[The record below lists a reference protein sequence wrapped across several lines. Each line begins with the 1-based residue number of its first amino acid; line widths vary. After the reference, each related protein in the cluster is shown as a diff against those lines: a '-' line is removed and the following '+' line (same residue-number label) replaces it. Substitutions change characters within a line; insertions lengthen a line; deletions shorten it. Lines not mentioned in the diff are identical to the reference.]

1 MNCRDFR
8 EIIDSYL
15 CDELLTETNHEVLR
29 HLEVCAN
36 CRGVIETRRIL
47 RARIKSAVVNAAEFQ
62 MSDDFYGGLC
72 ARLKQASAADK
83 VERKPFW
90 TINKSMLAFAASI
103 IFVAG
108 LGVWF
113 MQTQPEILPRIDVAQ
128 KNPAPPEP
136 QINQEAQKISFAET
150 AAGDHQNCAVK
161 YKLEEPPVE
170 IDLASAQYAD
180 LRQAVLMPLK
190 NSTGK
195 YELLE
200 SHSCKYK
207 GHTFTHIVFRHQGKI
222 VSVLLTDSR
231 NYPVLE
237 SDEVAETQADGY
249 QVARFD
255 VKNKAVFVV
264 SNLSEPE
271 NLATAKILESPLKKQ
286 FLTNEQAAINS
297 IGKSAQ
303 SSFQPMFIGR

>member
-29 HLEVCAN
+29 HLEFCAN

-47 RARIKSAVVNAAEFQ
+47 RARIKSAVVNAADFQ
-62 MSDDFYGGLC
+62 IRDDFYSGLC
-72 ARLKQASAADK
+72 ERLKQASTADNSEK
-83 VERKPFW
+83 KSFW

-108 LGVWF
+108 LGFWF
-113 MQTQPEILPRIDVAQ
+113 MQTPPENYPRIDVAR
-128 KNPAPPEP
+128 
-136 QINQEAQKISFAET
+136 INQEAQRASFAEI

-161 YKLEEPPVE
+161 YNLEEHPVE
-170 IDLASAQYAD
+170 INLASAQYAD
-180 LRQAVLMPLK
+180 LRQAVLTPLE

-200 SHSCKYK
+200 SHNCKFK
-207 GHTFTHIVFRHQGKI
+207 GHTFTHIVFRHQGKV

-231 NYPVLE
+231 NYSPLQ
-237 SDEVAETQADGY
+237 SDEVAETLADGY

-255 VKNKAVFVV
+255 VKNKSVFVV
-264 SNLSEPE
+264 SNLPEPE
-271 NLATAKILESPLKKQ
+271 NLATAKILENPVKRQ
-286 FLTNEQAAINS
+286 FLTTNQARVNS
-297 IGKSAQ
+297 VGTAFQ
-303 SSFQPMFIGR
+303 TSFQPLFIGR